1 MEAFGFTCSFE
12 FDDSYIEDISNAD
25 VEDEST
31 NVSIVNTTN
40 NNFLSFE
47 NASELSN
54 WEEIDED
61 EGSPPEEL
69 DM

>member
-31 NVSIVNTTN
+31 KYCKY
-40 NNFLSFE
+40 
-47 NASELSN
+47 
-54 WEEIDED
+54 DK
-61 EGSPPEEL
+61 
-69 DM
+69 

>member
-31 NVSIVNTTN
+31 NVTIVNTTN

-47 NASELSN
+47 NASELS
-54 WEEIDED
+54 EEIDED